1 MIHSIC
7 PPSINKTDR
16 HLQSKDDQE
25 PEGQQVHWKVSYG
38 KVSTCFT
45 LTSLRPT
52 IAAFKTHGIFK
63 NLKKNWDIVIFQPDK
78 GNDIVIFDR
87 TAYNRGIFSII
98 NDTSTF
104 KLLSHDCTLIREKKL
119 QWALRDLKKKGNL
132 DQDVHNTIYLS
143 GSQPAYPESTVA
155 SYSLPLLRSHVA
167 AGAKEWRLYSQAT
180 TCQDIRSTKD
190 AQPRAPNS
198 TPPFRQIV
206 SFIGTYNYNVAKC
219 LSNILQ
225 LHIPSENVATNTST
239 FVCDMNAFFSMEGNF
254 MVSFEV
260 ESIFTNIPLHR
271 CIDLAVDCIIKGNPG
286 IKLIAADLKR
296 LFTLAT
302 AETHSCLRAHFRSG
316 RR

>member
-52 IAAFKTHGIFK
+52 VAAFKTHGIF
-63 NLKKNWDIVIFQPDK
+63 NWDFVIFQSDK

-104 KLLSHDCTLIREKKL
+104 KLLSHDSTLIREKKL
-119 QWALRDLKKKGNL
+119 KWALRDLKKTGNL

-143 GSQPAYPESTVA
+143 GSQPAYPENTVA

-206 SFIGTYNYNVAKC
+206 SSIGTYNYNVAKC
-219 LSNILQ
+219 LSNLLQ
-225 LHIPSENVATNTST
+225 PHIPSENVATNTST
-239 FVCDMNAFFSMEGNF
+239 FVCDMNAFFLWRGILWSRLKWR
-254 MVSFEV
+254 VSLPTF
-260 ESIFTNIPLHR
+260 L
-271 CIDLAVDCIIKGNPG
+271 CIDVLTWRS
-286 IKLIAADLKR
+286 IAKSKEIQA
-296 LFTLAT
+296 
-302 AETHSCLRAHFRSG
+302 SN
-316 RR
+316 

>member
-52 IAAFKTHGIFK
+52 VAAFKKHGILK

-78 GNDIVIFDR
+78 GNDKVIFDR

-98 NDTSTF
+98 NDASTF
-104 KLLSHDCTLIREKKL
+104 KLLSHDSTLIREKKL
-119 QWALRDLKKKGNL
+119 QRALRDLGNL

-143 GSQPAYPESTVA
+143 GSQLAYPDNTVA

-167 AGAKEWRLYSQAT
+167 AEAKEWRLYSQAT

-198 TPPFRQIV
+198 TPPFRQI
-206 SFIGTYNYNVAKC
+206 GTYNYNVAKC
-219 LSNILQ
+219 LSNLLQ
-225 LHIPSENVATNTST
+225 LHIPSENVATNTFT
-239 FVCDMNAFFSMEGNF
+239 FVCDMNA
-254 MVSFEV
+254 
-260 ESIFTNIPLHR
+260 IFY
-271 CIDLAVDCIIKGNPG
+271 
-286 IKLIAADLKR
+286 
-296 LFTLAT
+296 
-302 AETHSCLRAHFRSG
+302 
-316 RR
+316 

>member
-25 PEGQQVHWKVSYG
+25 PEGQQGHWKVSYG

-45 LTSLRPT
+45 LTSLRP
-52 IAAFKTHGIFK
+52 IVAAFKKHGILK
-63 NLKKNWDIVIFQPDK
+63 NLKKNWDIVIFQPDR
-78 GNDIVIFDR
+78 GYDIVILDR
-87 TAYNRGIFSII
+87 TAYNRNIFNII

-104 KLLSHDCTLIREKKL
+104 KLLSHDSTLIREKTL

-143 GSQPAYPESTVA
+143 GSQPAYPENTVA

-167 AGAKEWRLYSQAT
+167 AGVKEWRLYSQAT

-219 LSNILQ
+219 LSNLLQ
-225 LHIPSENVATNTST
+225 LHIPSENVVTNTST

-260 ESIFTNIPLHR
+260 ESLFTNIPLHR

-286 IKLIAADLKR
+286 IKLIAADLKKTFHFSNSR
-296 LFTLAT
+296 NPFLFKGT
-302 AETHSCLRAHFRSG
+302 F
-316 RR
+316 